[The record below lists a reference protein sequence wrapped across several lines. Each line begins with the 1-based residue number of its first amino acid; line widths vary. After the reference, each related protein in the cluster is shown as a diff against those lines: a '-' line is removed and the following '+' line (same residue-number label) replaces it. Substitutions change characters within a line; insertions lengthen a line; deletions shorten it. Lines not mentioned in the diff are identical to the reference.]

1 MLNVKPEPFGIYV
14 GPFFSHQIFADL
26 SCFFFSSGWTGGRN
40 WVMNYKKSS
49 RDFQNTGFGQLRE
62 DGACCGFEWPSG
74 AVADGVSFGSR
85 LGIGNTLKGPH
96 PNSQ

>member
-1 MLNVKPEPFGIYV
+1 
-14 GPFFSHQIFADL
+14 
-26 SCFFFSSGWTGGRN
+26 
-40 WVMNYKKSS
+40 MNYKKSS
-49 RDFQNTGFGQLRE
+49 RDFQNTGFGQPRE